1 MLRALTRGL
10 GYLLGIRAADHER
23 IPFDHGVFCVG
34 RNALVRS
41 CTSAHGGDTPR
52 VRITMKSATYAE
64 IGEIFETHDSF
75 AVVSH
80 VRPDGDAIGSILA
93 LGHSLEQKG
102 KSVRYLNEDG
112 CPESL
117 QFLPGS
123 EKVEKSSEVGLVDA
137 EVAIFLDT
145 AAHARVG
152 ESSLRAVE
160 GAKILVNIDH
170 HLSNPGYGDLNLID
184 ACSPATGQIIYELL
198 VAIDYPISHISRDSI
213 YVATSTDTGSFQYSG
228 TTQRTYEMAA
238 DLVSRGLNVGEI
250 NRLTYD
256 NQPYRKVEL
265 MRSLLNTLE
274 RSDEGKL
281 VWWDLRETT
290 KTQLGLVD
298 DDTEGMIDFIRSVQ
312 GVIVAVFFE
321 ELEGGKIRVS
331 MRSKDERIN
340 ASHLCASF
348 GGGGHALAAGIRMA
362 GPLEIARD
370 RVLGEV
376 RKAFREVGV

>member
-1 MLRALTRGL
+1 
-10 GYLLGIRAADHER
+10 
-23 IPFDHGVFCVG
+23 
-34 RNALVRS
+34 
-41 CTSAHGGDTPR
+41 
-52 VRITMKSATYAE
+52 MKSATYAE

-184 ACSPATGQIIYELL
+184 A
-198 VAIDYPISHISRDSI
+198 
-213 YVATSTDTGSFQYSG
+213 
-228 TTQRTYEMAA
+228 
-238 DLVSRGLNVGEI
+238 
-250 NRLTYD
+250 
-256 NQPYRKVEL
+256 
-265 MRSLLNTLE
+265 
-274 RSDEGKL
+274 
-281 VWWDLRETT
+281 
-290 KTQLGLVD
+290 
-298 DDTEGMIDFIRSVQ
+298 
-312 GVIVAVFFE
+312 
-321 ELEGGKIRVS
+321 
-331 MRSKDERIN
+331 
-340 ASHLCASF
+340 
-348 GGGGHALAAGIRMA
+348 
-362 GPLEIARD
+362 
-370 RVLGEV
+370 
-376 RKAFREVGV
+376 